1 MDVPSLAVGSPTIHP
16 LAVPV
21 GVMPTFPRNFS
32 ASLMPAVSQPI
43 IQLFSY
49 LPQQM
54 PQMPHTRLGERVL
67 IPVDP
72 LKKWLQERSQ
82 AEMDASRRS
91 AAEIL
96 KALDS
101 SR

>member
-1 MDVPSLAVGSPTIHP
+1 MQEVENLTNRVALGIRETATA
-16 LAVPV
+16 L
-21 GVMPTFPRNFS
+21 GVSEGLVRKW
-32 ASLMPAVSQPI
+32 L
-43 IQLFSY
+43 
-49 LPQQM
+49 
-54 PQMPHTRLGERVL
+54 PQMPHTRIGERVL

>member
-1 MDVPSLAVGSPTIHP
+1 MQEVENLTNRVALGIRETATA
-16 LAVPV
+16 L
-21 GVMPTFPRNFS
+21 GVSEGLVRKW
-32 ASLMPAVSQPI
+32 L
-43 IQLFSY
+43 
-49 LPQQM
+49 

-82 AEMDASRRS
+82 TEMDASRRS

>member
-1 MDVPSLAVGSPTIHP
+1 MQEVENLTNRVALGIRETATA
-16 LAVPV
+16 L
-21 GVMPTFPRNFS
+21 GVSEGLVRKW
-32 ASLMPAVSQPI
+32 L
-43 IQLFSY
+43 
-49 LPQQM
+49 

-101 SR
+101 SG

>member
-1 MDVPSLAVGSPTIHP
+1 MQEVENLTNRVALGIRETATA
-16 LAVPV
+16 L
-21 GVMPTFPRNFS
+21 GVSEGLVRKW
-32 ASLMPAVSQPI
+32 L
-43 IQLFSY
+43 
-49 LPQQM
+49 

-72 LKKWLQERSQ
+72 LKRWLQERSQ

>member
-1 MDVPSLAVGSPTIHP
+1 MQEVENLTNRVALGIRETATA
-16 LAVPV
+16 L
-21 GVMPTFPRNFS
+21 GVSEGLVRKW
-32 ASLMPAVSQPI
+32 L
-43 IQLFSY
+43 
-49 LPQQM
+49 

>member
-1 MDVPSLAVGSPTIHP
+1 MQEVENLTNRVALGIWETATA
-16 LAVPV
+16 L
-21 GVMPTFPRNFS
+21 GVSEGLVRKW
-32 ASLMPAVSQPI
+32 L
-43 IQLFSY
+43 
-49 LPQQM
+49 

>member
-1 MDVPSLAVGSPTIHP
+1 MQEVENLTNRVALGIRETATA
-16 LAVPV
+16 L
-21 GVMPTFPRNFS
+21 GVSEGLVRKW
-32 ASLMPAVSQPI
+32 L
-43 IQLFSY
+43 
-49 LPQQM
+49 

-101 SR
+101 SK

>member
-1 MDVPSLAVGSPTIHP
+1 MQEVENLTNRVALGIRETATA
-16 LAVPV
+16 L
-21 GVMPTFPRNFS
+21 GVSEGLVRTW
-32 ASLMPAVSQPI
+32 L
-43 IQLFSY
+43 
-49 LPQQM
+49 

>member
-1 MDVPSLAVGSPTIHP
+1 MQEVENLTNRVALGIRETATA
-16 LAVPV
+16 L
-21 GVMPTFPRNFS
+21 GVSEGLVRKW
-32 ASLMPAVSQPI
+32 
-43 IQLFSY
+43 
-49 LPQQM
+49 LPQR
-54 PQMPHTRLGERVL
+54 PHTRLGERVL